1 MGNIIACTTP
11 TIKFRFNKV
20 DPAHITEAYMTV
32 KEGDT
37 VIMER
42 DLSTATIEDN
52 MISWT
57 LTQEET
63 CEFDKSISCQLNW
76 LTDSGTRGASKKA
89 RIEIS
94 ENLKNEVI

>member
-1 MGNIIACTTP
+1 MDIIACTTP
-11 TIKFRFNKV
+11 TIKYRFKKV
-20 DPAHITEAYMTV
+20 DPAHITEAYLSI
-32 KEGDT
+32 KKNDT
-37 VIMER
+37 VITER

-63 CEFDKSISCQLNW
+63 IEFDKSISCQLNW